1 MLVYLLFALGLI
13 LIIKGGDE
21 FVEAAVSIARRLGM
35 SELVIGATIVS
46 LGTTLPEVLVSTMA
60 GISGSADIAIGNAV
74 GSVIC
79 NTSFIAALVLLF
91 SKPRLDRRLLSWRV
105 LYFFG
110 ALGLLY
116 VVSAAAG
123 EVARPVG
130 AALLFLFA
138 VYTFLSS
145 RQRKLAGRA
154 KASEEPFGRAV
165 LILIVTAVCLFF
177 GAKLL
182 VDSGIEI
189 ARALGVPERFI
200 ASTIIALGT
209 SLPELMTAIISIKIG
224 MGALSIGNVIGAN
237 ILNVLCVIG
246 IPAAI
251 CGVAVSQAAMSVD
264 IPYAALVMLI
274 MTLPPAIT
282 GRTYRIQ
289 GVALLCCYAVYV
301 TFLA

>member
-1 MLVYLLFALGLI
+1 MLIYLLFALGLV

-21 FVEAAVSIARRLGM
+21 FVTAAVSIARRIGM

-46 LGTTLPEVLVSTMA
+46 LGTTLPEVLVSTLA
-60 GISGSADIAIGNAV
+60 GLSGSADIAVGNAV
-74 GSVIC
+74 GSIIC

-91 SKPRLDRRLLSWRV
+91 AKPELDRHLLSWRA

-116 VVSAAAG
+116 VVSAVSG
-123 EVARPVG
+123 GVSRPVG
-130 AALLFLFA
+130 IALIFLFG
-138 VYTFLSS
+138 VYTWLSS
-145 RQRKLAGRA
+145 RQRKNADREEA
-154 KASEEPFGRAV
+154 PEEPLGKAV
-165 LILIVTAVCLFF
+165 LILIVTAICLFF

-182 VDSGIEI
+182 VDNGIEI
-189 ARALGVPERFI
+189 ARAIGVPERFI

-209 SLPELMTAIISIKIG
+209 SLPELMTAIISIRIG
-224 MGALSIGNVIGAN
+224 MGALSVGNVIGAN
-237 ILNVLCVIG
+237 ILNILCVIG

-251 CGVAVSQAAMSVD
+251 AGIAVSPAAVAVD

-274 MTLPPAIT
+274 MTLPPALT
-282 GRTYRIQ
+282 GRTYRLQ
-289 GVALLCCYAVYV
+289 GVALLGCYAAYV

>member
-1 MLVYLLFALGLI
+1 MLIYLSFVLGLS

-21 FVEAAVSIARRLGM
+21 FVKAAVSIARRIGM

-46 LGTTLPEVLVSTMA
+46 LGTTLPEVLVSTLA
-60 GISGSADIAIGNAV
+60 GISGSADIAVGNAV

-91 SKPRLDRRLLSWRV
+91 AKPQLDRRMLSWRV

-110 ALGLLY
+110 SLGLLY
-116 VVSAAAG
+116 VVSAVSG
-123 EVARPVG
+123 GVSRPVG
-130 AALLFLFA
+130 VAFIALFG
-138 VYTFLSS
+138 VYTYLSS
-145 RQRKLAGRA
+145 RQRKNANRQEA
-154 KASEEPFGRAV
+154 PEEPLGRAV
-165 LILIVTAVCLFF
+165 IILIVTAICLFF

-182 VDSGIEI
+182 VDNGIEI
-189 ARALGVPERFI
+189 ARALNVPERFI
-200 ASTIIALGT
+200 ASTFIALGT
-209 SLPELMTAIISIKIG
+209 SLPELVTAIISIRIS

-237 ILNVLCVIG
+237 ILNVLTVIG

-251 CGVAVSQAAMSVD
+251 CGIAVSPAAINID

-274 MTLPPAIT
+274 MTLPPALT
-282 GRTYRIQ
+282 GRTYRAQ
-289 GVALLCCYAVYV
+289 GVALLGCYAAYV